1 MDKGTPLGIVL
12 GIGFMVMTILASGE
26 LSSFID
32 VGSISIVFGGLVAGL
47 LISFPIPKVVDGIK
61 AIKLAFQESN
71 VEPQKLIVEIND
83 LAQAARRE
91 GLLVLEEK
99 AANMEDPFM
108 KKGIML
114 MVDGTDP
121 ELIRDI
127 LETELAF
134 MQERHQEKHD
144 FWGAIGD
151 GGPAW
156 GMIGTLI
163 GLVNMLGALSDPS
176 TLGPK
181 MAVAL
186 ITTFYGSVLA
196 NFIAGPVGSKM
207 KVKSAVEVLARQMM
221 IEGLLSI
228 QAGENPRVIEE
239 KLKSFL
245 DPSLRVSL
253 DDAAATFC

>member
-1 MDKGTPLGIVL
+1 MDKGAPIGLVL
-12 GIGFMVMTILASGE
+12 GVIFIVISILLEGE
-26 LSSFID
+26 ISSFINAA
-32 VGSISIVFGGLVAGL
+32 SIMIVFGGLFAAL
-47 LISFPIPKVVDGIK
+47 IISFPLEKVIEGFK
-61 AIKLAFQESN
+61 AMGLIFKESTIQPSN
-71 VEPQKLIVEIND
+71 LIIEIND

-99 AANMEDPFM
+99 AQSMEDPFL

-127 LETELAF
+127 LETELSF
-134 MQERHQEKHD
+134 MQDRHQEKHS
-144 FWGAIGD
+144 FWETVAD
-151 GGPAW
+151 YGPAW

-163 GLVNMLGALSDPS
+163 GLVNMLGALTDPS

-196 NFIAGPVGSKM
+196 NFLATPTSNKL
-207 KVKSAVEVLARQMM
+207 KAKTATEVLARQMM

-239 KLKSFL
+239 KLKAFL
-245 DPSLRVSL
+245 DPASREAV
-253 DDAAATFC
+253 AEGGGE